1 MGLCSIPAGAAH
13 SISLKSLKLSL
24 LMERLRGE
32 ARHLPIHELLYR
44 VYKESGYYDYVSAMP
59 AGETRRANLDM
70 LVEKAA
76 AYEST
81 SYKGLFHFVRYIEK
95 LKKFDTDFGEASVAG
110 EQDNTVRIMSI
121 HKSKGLEFPV
131 VFLAGLGKRFNKQDA
146 YGQILLDAD
155 LGAAADFLDLE
166 LRVKAP
172 TLKSRH

>member
-1 MGLCSIPAGAAH
+1 M
-13 SISLKSLKLSL
+13 
-24 LMERLRGE
+24 
-32 ARHLPIHELLYR
+32 
-44 VYKESGYYDYVSAMP
+44 
-59 AGETRRANLDM
+59 
-70 LVEKAA
+70 EKAA

-166 LRVKAP
+166 LRVKARL
-172 TLKSRH
+172 LKSRH